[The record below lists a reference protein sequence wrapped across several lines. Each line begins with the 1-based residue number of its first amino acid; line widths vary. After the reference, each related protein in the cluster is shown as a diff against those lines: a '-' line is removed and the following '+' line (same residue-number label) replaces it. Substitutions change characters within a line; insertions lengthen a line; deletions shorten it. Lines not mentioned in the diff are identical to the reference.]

1 MQTDPA
7 QIPSSPSRAP
17 RCGRRVERIEKTE
30 DRIPLIVLYTSG
42 HGFGH
47 ASRDI
52 EVINALVRMRPGIA
66 IQCRTAAPRWL
77 FDLTVRASIDFHSVE
92 SDTGIVQADSLSL
105 DAPESIRRAA
115 AFHRD
120 FDKKADAEARALLE
134 SGARLV
140 VADIPPL
147 AVAAAARAG
156 IPAYAFGNFTWD
168 WIYEDYPEAAASP
181 DLVPGIRD
189 AYAQASGAWR
199 LPMWGGFESIRKIVD
214 VPLVARRS
222 TRNPGEVRRR
232 FGLPEDRPVVLAS
245 FGGFGVKG
253 VPFDA
258 VDCLGRCTLVLAET
272 TVTRSG
278 GVDRG
283 GRRDGRVVMLD
294 ESELYATG
302 YRYEDLVAAA
312 DVVVTKPGFGI
323 IAECAANGTAIVYTS
338 RGRFREYDVL
348 VREMPRYVRCE
359 FLSQADLR
367 AGRWAQAV
375 DRVMS
380 MPAPPPAR
388 TDGADVVAGYILDAL

>member
-1 MQTDPA
+1 VRN
-7 QIPSSPSRAP
+7 SP
-17 RCGRRVERIEKTE
+17 ITF
-30 DRIPLIVLYTSG
+30 YTSG

-52 EVINALVRMRPGIA
+52 EVINALARMRPDIP

-77 FDLTVRASIDFHSVE
+77 FDLTVRAPIDFQPVE
-92 SDTGIVQADSLSL
+92 SDTGIIQADSLSL

-115 AFHRD
+115 EFHRGLD
-120 FDKKADAEARALLE
+120 LKADDEARILAE

-147 AVAAAARAG
+147 AVVAAARAG

-168 WIYEDYPEAAASP
+168 WIYEDYPEAGTSP
-181 DLVPGIRD
+181 DLVPVIRD

-199 LPMWGGFESIRKIVD
+199 LPMWGGFESIRTIVD

-222 TRNPGEVRRR
+222 TRDPGEVRRR

-245 FGGFGVKG
+245 FGGFGARA

-258 VDCLGRCTLVLAET
+258 VDCLARCTLVLAET

-278 GVDRG
+278 GDVERG
-283 GRRDGRVVMLD
+283 GRGDGRVMTLN
-294 ESELYATG
+294 EAELYRTG

-359 FLSQADLR
+359 FLSQADLL
-367 AGRWAQAV
+367 AGRWAGAI
-375 DRVMS
+375 DRVLS
-380 MPAPPPAR
+380 LPAPPAAR
-388 TDGADVVAGYILDAL
+388 ADGADVVAGHILDALEAS

>member
-1 MQTDPA
+1 
-7 QIPSSPSRAP
+7 
-17 RCGRRVERIEKTE
+17 
-30 DRIPLIVLYTSG
+30 VL
-42 HGFGH
+42 
-47 ASRDI
+47 
-52 EVINALVRMRPGIA
+52 V
-66 IQCRTAAPRWL
+66 
-77 FDLTVRASIDFHSVE
+77 
-92 SDTGIVQADSLSL
+92 
-105 DAPESIRRAA
+105 
-115 AFHRD
+115 
-120 FDKKADAEARALLE
+120 K

-147 AVAAAARAG
+147 AVVAAARAG
-156 IPAYAFGNFTWD
+156 IPACAFGNFTWD

-189 AYAQASGAWR
+189 AYAQASCAWR
-199 LPMWGGFESIRKIVD
+199 LPMWGGFESIRTIVD

-222 TRNPGEVRRR
+222 TRDPGEVRRH
-232 FGLPEDRPVVLAS
+232 FGLPDDRPVVLAS
-245 FGGFGVKG
+245 FGGFGARA

-278 GVDRG
+278 GNVDRG
-283 GRRDGRVVMLD
+283 SRGDGRVITLN
-294 ESELYATG
+294 EAELYATG

-323 IAECAANGTAIVYTS
+323 IAECAANRTAIVYTS

-359 FLSQADLR
+359 FLSQADLL

-375 DRVMS
+375 DRVLS
-380 MPAPPPAR
+380 LPAPPAAR
-388 TDGADVVAGYILDAL
+388 TDGADVVAGHILDALADS